1 MSYFQRAQ
9 TWINNTSDISAEQLQ
24 QAIER
29 TAAEAS
35 KIESLET
42 FDQEHLEDLQQTID
56 LLEQTLFLKLELN
69 PSTATPTT
77 TETAETDAAVTA
89 SWDTS
94 SLIADDSEAEPL
106 SPAQKQQAL
115 QQLLEQGVIKKGV

>member
-56 LLEQTLFLKLELN
+56 LLEQTLFLKLEQS
-69 PSTATPTT
+69 PSPATPA
-77 TETAETDAAVTA
+77 TAETDAAVAA